1 MKTVDFDASLIDA
14 MFDINEELH
23 ESVEINGYKIT
34 LDLEKTSDNEI
45 NIKVTRSNSDKKEF
59 EEWAEKIDDGL
70 FTEAWESLSKDFNL
84 KNLDDL
90 YESDDY
96 RQVIN
101 IFKTKVK
108 ELAQDKIKALQ
119 NLLEV

>member
-1 MKTVDFDASLIDA
+1 MKTIDFDASLIDA

-59 EEWAEKIDDGL
+59 EEWANKLDDSL
-70 FTEAWESLSKDFNL
+70 FSEVWESLSQDFHL
-84 KNLDDL
+84 KNLNDI
-90 YESDDY
+90 YESDNY
-96 RQVIN
+96 PEVIKL
-101 IFKTKVK
+101 FKERTKEIAQSKIK
-108 ELAQDKIKALQ
+108 ELQS
-119 NLLEV
+119 LLS